1 MEQLYNGTTS
11 SSLTHIQL
19 KSSKMGKMG
28 EKNIWRNYG
37 WIIYILDNTLKP
49 QTKSLTNVKH
59 EEPWKKNHA
68 KGHQTKPL
76 SGTKVPA
83 PAESEV
89 KSQHYLANHMRDP
102 FKSRSCSP
110 HGSHPRQYHTEQV
123 WATLTKPCP
132 TCTFMSWAKD
142 TIVLGH

>member
-59 EEPWKKNHA
+59 EEPWKKTMPRD
-68 KGHQTKPL
+68 TKRNRFQEPRSQPL
-76 SGTKVPA
+76 LSP
-83 PAESEV
+83 
-89 KSQHYLANHMRDP
+89 
-102 FKSRSCSP
+102 KSRANTILPTTCVTHLKADLVAPTEATPDSTTQSRYEPPSP
-110 HGSHPRQYHTEQV
+110 SPAQLAH
-123 WATLTKPCP
+123 
-132 TCTFMSWAKD
+132 SWAGQK
-142 TIVLGH
+142 IPLF